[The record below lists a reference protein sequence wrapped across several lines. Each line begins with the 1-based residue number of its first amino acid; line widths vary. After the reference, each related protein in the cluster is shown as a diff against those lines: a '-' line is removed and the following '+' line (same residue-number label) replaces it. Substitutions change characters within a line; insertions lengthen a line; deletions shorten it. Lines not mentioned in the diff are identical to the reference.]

1 MIAPGTMLQNR
12 YRVAEQIG
20 KGGMGEVYIAT
31 DERFQSMV
39 AIKRT
44 FYEDLEM
51 TKAFEREARLLNRLR
66 HDALPKVSDH
76 FTENG
81 GQFLVMEFIEGS
93 DFAELL
99 DQRKV
104 PFPLTDVLRW
114 ADELLDALD
123 YLHTQEPLVVHRD
136 IKPPNIKLTPRGKIV
151 LLDFGLAKVTPT
163 QTVSNMVPSVLGY
176 SLNFAPLEQMLGSG
190 TDPRSDI
197 YSLAATLYCLL
208 TGIRPVDA
216 VTRATATI
224 KHQADPLRPAHLVQ
238 PQVPVAVSQVL
249 LRAMSQDSELRHASA
264 TELRAELRQAAKALP
279 RNLLSLDAATPFE
292 SLAQQQHEPA
302 RPAPQVRP
310 QLATPARTLQ
320 RSSPPITEA
329 LTVTDTPRQPRFSD
343 SYTVV
348 AHSAPPPKSATAANR
363 TFALVACIVIICAV
377 ASAYLLKRASGS
389 SAPSSAAN
397 AEAQNSASTDHQ
409 LAPAERTLPAA
420 GSTASDS
427 SHDASGLKE
436 STPARP
442 AGETSSSNS
451 QAAAEPAAAPD
462 VAMQKATKG
471 SATPDDANASVSQG
485 DRTGLVIQN
494 PAPATGYVDASR
506 RAEEARREQAASR
519 PEYTNGPPPDA
530 GYPPPGDRRPP
541 PPPPDGRR
549 PPPNRWPH

>member
-1 MIAPGTMLQNR
+1 MMIAPGTMLQNR
-12 YRVAEQIG
+12 YRVAKQIG
-20 KGGMGEVYIAT
+20 KGGMGEVYIAI
-31 DERFQSMV
+31 DERFQSTV

-44 FYEDLEM
+44 FYDDPEM
-51 TKAFEREARLLNRLR
+51 SKAFEREARLLNRLR

-76 FTENG
+76 FSENG

-93 DFAELL
+93 DFADLL

-238 PQVPVAVSQVL
+238 PQVPVAVSQIL

-264 TELRAELRQAAKALP
+264 AELRAELLQAANALP
-279 RNLLSLDAATPFE
+279 RNLLSPEAAAP
-292 SLAQQQHEPA
+292 LASPVQKRMPV
-302 RPAPQVRP
+302 RPAPPAPPVRP
-310 QLATPARTLQ
+310 QLATPLRAQ
-320 RSSPPITEA
+320 HPSSSPIRDAVT
-329 LTVTDTPRQPRFSD
+329 LTDAPRQPRFSD

-348 AHSAPPPKSATAANR
+348 ARSASPRKSAAANKK
-363 TFALVACIVIICAV
+363 FGLVACLLVICAA
-377 ASAYLLKRASGS
+377 ASAYLLTRASGS
-389 SAPSSAAN
+389 SAPHAGAN
-397 AEAQNSASTDHQ
+397 AEAQNSASTDQQ
-409 LAPAERTLPAA
+409 LAPAERRLPAT

-427 SHDASGLKE
+427 SHDAPGFNE

-442 AGETSSSNS
+442 AGEVPSSNS
-451 QAAAEPAAAPD
+451 QIAAEPKGTPDGAVLKAKEGSAAPD
-462 VAMQKATKG
+462 SG
-471 SATPDDANASVSQG
+471 NAAVSSS

-494 PAPATGYVDASR
+494 PAPATGYVEARR

-519 PEYTNGPPPDA
+519 PEYADGPPPGPA
-530 GYPPPGDRRPP
+530 YPPPGDRRPP
-541 PPPPDGRR
+541 PPDGRR
-549 PPPNRWPH
+549 PPPPRRPF

>member
-76 FTENG
+76 FSENG

-123 YLHTQEPLVVHRD
+123 YLHTQEPIVVHRD

-238 PQVPVAVSQVL
+238 PQVPVAVSQIL

-279 RNLLSLDAATPFE
+279 RNLLPLDASTPFE
-292 SLAQQQHEPA
+292 LPAPQQQQREPV

-310 QLATPARTLQ
+310 QLANTPARTLQ

-329 LTVTDTPRQPRFSD
+329 VTITDTPRQPRFSD

-348 AHSAPPPKSATAANR
+348 ARNASPRKSATTANR
-363 TFALVACIVIICAV
+363 TFGLVACIVIICAV
-377 ASAYLLKRASGS
+377 AGAYLLKRASGS
-389 SAPSSAAN
+389 SAPNSVAN
-397 AEAQNSASTDHQ
+397 AEAQNSASPDQQ
-409 LAPAERTLPAA
+409 LTPAERTLPATS
-420 GSTASDS
+420 STAADS
-427 SHDASGLKE
+427 SHDAIGLKE
-436 STPARP
+436 STATRV
-442 AGETSSSNS
+442 ASETQASNS
-451 QAAAEPAAAPD
+451 QAAAEPAGTPD
-462 VAMQKATKG
+462 VQKATKG
-471 SATPDDANASVSQG
+471 SATPDDASASVSQG

-541 PPPPDGRR
+541 PPPDGRR
-549 PPPNRWPH
+549 PPPNRRPF